1 MALVLVIDDEPLMR
15 HLMRRT
21 IEEAGHQV
29 VEAPDGEVGMRLF
42 ADRRPDLVV
51 TDIYM
56 PNKEGIQTI
65 REMRA
70 CEADIPILAVSGGGG
85 ISLDFLWMAR
95 ELGATEALAKP
106 FRQEVF
112 LSAIDRLM
120 VDQQRVP
127 GVASA

>member
-1 MALVLVIDDEPLMR
+1 MVLVLVIDDEPLMR
-15 HLMRRT
+15 HFMRRALEDVGYEV
-21 IEEAGHQV
+21 I
-29 VEAPDGEVGMRLF
+29 EAPDGEVGMRLF

-70 CEADIPILAVSGGGG
+70 GEPDIPILAVSGGGG
-85 ISLDFLWMAR
+85 ISLAFLWMAR

-106 FRQEVF
+106 FRKGEF
-112 LSAIDRLM
+112 L
-120 VDQQRVP
+120 
-127 GVASA
+127 GVVGRIAS